1 MSTHNCISTALL
13 HTLPGAILRYCF
25 FGSHHSFRD
34 MKRIGIFYHPLKEA
48 ACSLAQELT
57 EFMRGRHLSVWRY
70 SAWEWEQ
77 ALPQIESS
85 DLIITIG
92 GDGTILRAAQAVM
105 PKAIPIVGIN
115 LGRLGFMTELTVNE
129 AFDQLP
135 YLLNGEGKIDERSVL
150 DTEINSSAGKTI
162 KKYYALNDVV
172 VARGGIARI
181 INIKTAIDNIPL
193 TTHRADGVV
202 VSSATGSTGYS
213 LAAGG
218 PILHPQS
225 PDMVLVP
232 LLPHLGFQYP
242 IVIPSTS
249 TCHLVLEQPTP
260 GIIGIDGHI
269 NLNIACG
276 DTVTI
281 KHSSVKVH
289 FLRIHDNQ
297 YYGSLEQRLKGK

>member
-1 MSTHNCISTALL
+1 
-13 HTLPGAILRYCF
+13 
-25 FGSHHSFRD
+25 
-34 MKRIGIFYHPLKEA
+34 MKRIGIFFHPLKEA

-57 EFMRGRHLSVWRY
+57 EFLRDRHLAVWRY

-77 ALPQIESS
+77 ALPQVESS

-105 PKAIPIVGIN
+105 PKPIPIVGIN
-115 LGRLGFMTELTVNE
+115 LGRLGFMTELSVDE
-129 AFDQLP
+129 AIDQLP

-150 DTEINSSAGKTI
+150 DTEISNPSGTII
-162 KKYYALNDVV
+162 KKYHALNDVV
-172 VARGGIARI
+172 VARGGTARL
-181 INIKTAIDNIPL
+181 INIKTNIDSVPL

-225 PDMVLVP
+225 TDMVLVP
-232 LLPHLGFQYP
+232 LLPHLGFTYP
-242 IVIPSTS
+242 IVIPSTC
-249 TCHLVLEQPTP
+249 TCHLTLEQPTP

-269 NLNIACG
+269 NLNIGCG
-276 DTVTI
+276 DMVTI
-281 KHSSVKVH
+281 RHSSAKVL
-289 FLRIHDNQ
+289 FLRRHDNS
-297 YYGSLEQRLKGK
+297 YYKSLEQRLKGK